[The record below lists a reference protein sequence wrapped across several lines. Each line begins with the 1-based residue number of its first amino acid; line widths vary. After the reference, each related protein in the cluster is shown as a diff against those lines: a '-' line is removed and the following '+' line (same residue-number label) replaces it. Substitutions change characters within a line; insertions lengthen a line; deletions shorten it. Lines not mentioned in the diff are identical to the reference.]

1 MQLTRKKMEKKIVFA
16 GTVRNCEKGL
26 HKAFKT
32 LEKISVLFDESQFIF
47 IESDSNDKT
56 LDILEHY
63 QRKIPNVM
71 IVSLGSLLP
80 NLPLRTHRIAYCRNK
95 FLEIIESCHKLRA
108 FDYLGV
114 FDMDGINNL
123 LSPESVF
130 SCFEYD
136 NWDVMTANQLI
147 KYYDIWALRHP
158 QWCPGDCW
166 SEINTCKDIFGH
178 ITSEKLFIKK
188 RQIFISK
195 KTPPIEVESA
205 FGGFALYKMNS
216 ILGCRYSG
224 VNDNHEVCEH
234 IEFHRQIRANGG
246 RIYINPKLI
255 NSYGNTP
262 YDSWTDLIRLKTL
275 TYLIKSEFI
284 NFLKKAGGKKQGL
297 KI

>member
-1 MQLTRKKMEKKIVFA
+1 MARKIVIA
-16 GTVRNCEKGL
+16 GTVRNGEKGL

-32 LEKISVLFDESQFIF
+32 LDKISVLFDQSQFII

-56 LDILEHY
+56 IEMLKDY
-63 QRKIPNVM
+63 QRKNPNIM
-71 IVSLGSLLP
+71 IVSLGSLL
-80 NLPLRTHRIAYCRNK
+80 NDLPLRTHRIAYCRNK

-123 LSPESVF
+123 LSPKSVL

-158 QWCPGDCW
+158 EWCPGDCW
-166 SEINTCKDIFGH
+166 AEINAGKDIFGY
-178 ITSEKLFIKK
+178 IPCEKLFIKR
-188 RQIFISK
+188 RQIFIPK
-195 KTPPIEVESA
+195 ETPPIEVESA

-224 VNDNHEVCEH
+224 GNDNNEVCEH
-234 IEFHRQIRANGG
+234 VEFHRQIRKNGG
-246 RIYINPKLI
+246 KIYINPQLI

-262 YDSWTDLIRLKTL
+262 YDSWSDLIRPRTL
-275 TYLIKSEFI
+275 TYLMKSELI
-284 NFLKKAGGKKQGL
+284 KMTR
-297 KI
+297 

>member
-1 MQLTRKKMEKKIVFA
+1 MARKIVIA
-16 GTVRNCEKGL
+16 GTVRNGEKGL

-32 LEKISVLFDESQFIF
+32 LDKISVLFDQCQFII

-56 LDILEHY
+56 IEMLKDY
-63 QRKIPNVM
+63 QRKNPNIM
-71 IVSLGSLLP
+71 IISLGSLL
-80 NLPLRTHRIAYCRNK
+80 NDLPLRTHRIAYCRNK

-123 LSPESVF
+123 LSPKSVF

-166 SEINTCKDIFGH
+166 TEINTCKDIFGY
-178 ITSEKLFIKK
+178 IPSEKLFIKR
-188 RQIFISK
+188 RQIFIPK
-195 KTPPIEVESA
+195 ETPPIEVESA
-205 FGGFALYKMNS
+205 FGGFALYKINS

-224 VNDNHEVCEH
+224 GNDNNEVCEH
-234 IEFHRQIRANGG
+234 VEFHRQIRKNGG
-246 RIYINPKLI
+246 KIYINPQLI

-262 YDSWTDLIRLKTL
+262 YDSWSDLIRPRTL
-275 TYLIKSEFI
+275 TYLMKSELI
-284 NFLKKAGGKKQGL
+284 KM
-297 KI
+297 IR